1 MTTLQDKSIIVT
13 GAAGGIGRAAAI
25 LFASLGAK
33 VTAVDILGEQ
43 VEAVAARIRQDG
55 GQAIGLQI
63 DLTVEDQVA
72 AMVDRAVKEYG
83 RLDGAFNNAGV
94 EQHGG
99 ELHELT
105 LETWR
110 RINSCNLDGVFL
122 CMKHEIKAMLQ
133 TGGGSIVNTSSAL
146 GAIAIPLASAYIAS
160 KHGVVGVTKAAAA
173 EYGRRGI
180 RVNALLPGGVAS
192 PMHDRGQDDP
202 VMAARYEALR
212 NARPMGRVA
221 QPEELAQ
228 SAAWMLS
235 DANSFMTGAAVA
247 VDGGLIAV

>member
-1 MTTLQDKSIIVT
+1 MFTLQDKSIIVT

-99 ELHELT
+99 ELHELS

-110 RINSCNLDGVFL
+110 HVNSCNLDAVFL

-146 GAIAIPLASAYIAS
+146 GTIAIPLASAYIAS

-180 RVNALLPGGVAS
+180 RVNALLPGDVAS

-202 VMAARYEALR
+202 VMAARQEALR

-221 QPEELAQ
+221 QPEELAN